1 MADRDRASPSALGA
15 GLRCRCPRC
24 GRGPLFDG
32 LLTVAAGCRDCGLDL
47 RGQDSADGPASF
59 AILLL
64 GVVLI
69 PLVFGLERLAAPPVW
84 VHLAIWPL
92 VVLALAIAV
101 LRPLKATL
109 IALQYRHRRDTLD
122 AGG

>member
-1 MADRDRASPSALGA
+1 MADRDRASPPALGA

-47 RGQDSADGPASF
+47 RGHDSADGPASF

-69 PLVFGLERLAAPPVW
+69 PLVFGLERLAAPPIW
-84 VHLAIWPL
+84 VHLAVWPP
-92 VVLALAIAV
+92 VVLALAIVV